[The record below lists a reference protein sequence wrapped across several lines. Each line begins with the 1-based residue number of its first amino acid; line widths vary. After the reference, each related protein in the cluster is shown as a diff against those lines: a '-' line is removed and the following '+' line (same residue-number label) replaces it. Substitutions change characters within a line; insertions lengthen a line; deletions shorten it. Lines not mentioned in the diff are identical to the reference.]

1 MKKLIPF
8 LLILYG
14 CVKIAEGIK
23 PVENFEVKRYLGRW
37 YEIARLDHSFERS
50 LVNVSAEYSIG
61 EKGEVKVLN
70 RGFSKKEDR
79 WKEAKGR
86 AYFVDG
92 KKERGFLRVS
102 FFGPF
107 YGSYI
112 IVALDKENYKYSLV
126 CGHNKKYLWI
136 LSREKQLPEEV
147 KEKLVEKAKSL
158 GFETEKLI
166 WVEQE

>member
-1 MKKLIPF
+1 M
-8 LLILYG
+8 
-14 CVKIAEGIK
+14 
-23 PVENFEVKRYLGRW
+23 
-37 YEIARLDHSFERS
+37 
-50 LVNVSAEYSIG
+50 NVSAEYSIG

-70 RGFSKKEDR
+70 RGFSKKENK

-92 KKERGFLRVS
+92 KKERGFLKVS

-112 IVALDKENYKYSLV
+112 IVELDKENYKYSLV
-126 CGHNKKYLWI
+126 CGPNRKYLWI